1 MHTIKVHFS
10 WFPAARM
17 SYFTKQRRNYE
28 YDSMNQ
34 LVRENLYY
42 GENDSA
48 NSTYAYSYDS
58 YGNMLGKYRYAYTT
72 GSIANKLGITVAE
85 YQYTDSQW
93 GDLLTAV
100 TDGTVSTGSKQNS
113 TVSYDEMGNPT
124 RYLGATMTWAGK
136 QLKYWGKSGKY
147 VNFAYNEDGIR
158 TQKNADGI
166 LTNYYYNGSL
176 LIGMTVGSG
185 SSTRILRF
193 SYDSSGSV
201 VAVDYS
207 TDNGTTF
214 NTYYYLRNAQN
225 DIVKLIDSSGST
237 VVEYCY
243 DSWGKL
249 LSTSGSLASTLG
261 KNNPF
266 RYRGYVYDEETG
278 FYYLQSRYYNPEVGR
293 FISSDVLLSTG
304 QGVIGH
310 NAYAY
315 CLNNPVNRE
324 DSNGNWS
331 MPNWLKV
338 TIGAVALVGAVA
350 LTVATG
356 GGAAAVAVGVAKV
369 VGSVAV
375 STAVSAGVGYL
386 ENGKQGAIDGACNGF
401 MFGSLSACG
410 GAALKYANVHAA
422 TTGSPNSMGKAGE
435 RMAGIDPSAKR
446 AIRINGRVRIPDE
459 LTQTTLKEV
468 KNVKYISNT
477 LQLRDFADYAKIT
490 GRTLELWVRPT
501 TKIAKTV
508 IDAGWNIRYLW

>member
-1 MHTIKVHFS
+1 
-10 WFPAARM
+10 
-17 SYFTKQRRNYE
+17 
-28 YDSMNQ
+28 MNQ

-42 GENDSA
+42 GENNSA
-48 NSTYAYSYDS
+48 NSTYTYAYDS
-58 YGNMLGKYRYAYTT
+58 YGNMLGKYHYAYTT

-158 TQKNADGI
+158 TQKNSDGI

-207 TDNGTTF
+207 TDNGATF

-243 DSWGKL
+243 DSWGKP

-278 FYYLQSRYYNPEVGR
+278 FYYLQSRYYNPVVGR
-293 FISSDVLLSTG
+293 FISADVLLSTG

-315 CLNNPVNRE
+315 CGNNPIVRE
-324 DSNGNWS
+324 DTQGNLWG
-331 MPNWLKV
+331 L
-338 TIGAVALVGAVA
+338 IAAAVGAVVGVVSKVVTDVVSSVA
-350 LTVATG
+350 LTGEVHLSSWQDYVGEAV
-356 GGAAAVAVGVAKV
+356 GGATEAVLIAHGTPPTAAAAIGSGLSTLVGEGLSKITKNDYEKSWAEIGLDTLKDVA
-369 VGSVAV
+369 
-375 STAVSAGVGYL
+375 
-386 ENGKQGAIDGACNGF
+386 C
-401 MFGSLSACG
+401 
-410 GAALKYANVHAA
+410 GAALCGASEKLPTIKLKGLNAGRNSYSSVFKSGMTKLKNGTARRMSLKVFGKGLAVELFNGIGGTILDIHA
-422 TTGSPNSMGKAGE
+422 E
-435 RMAGIDPSAKR
+435 I
-446 AIRINGRVRIPDE
+446 IEGRKSCR
-459 LTQTTLKEV
+459 LYSCL
-468 KNVKYISNT
+468 
-477 LQLRDFADYAKIT
+477 
-490 GRTLELWVRPT
+490 
-501 TKIAKTV
+501 
-508 IDAGWNIRYLW
+508 

>member
-1 MHTIKVHFS
+1 
-10 WFPAARM
+10 
-17 SYFTKQRRNYE
+17 
-28 YDSMNQ
+28 MNQ

-42 GENDSA
+42 GENNSA
-48 NSTYAYSYDS
+48 NSTYTYAYDS

-100 TDGTVSTGSKQNS
+100 TDGTVSTVSKQNS

-124 RYLGATMTWAGK
+124 RYFGAAMTWAGK

-158 TQKNADGI
+158 TLKNSNGVV
-166 LTNYYYNGSL
+166 TNYYYNGSL

-243 DSWGKL
+243 DSWGKP
-249 LSTSGSLASTLG
+249 LSTSGSLASALG
-261 KNNPF
+261 KDNPF
-266 RYRGYVYDEETG
+266 RYRGYVFDEETG

-304 QGVIGH
+304 QGVLGH

-315 CLNNPVNRE
+315 CGNNPASRIDTEGDLWDTLFDVVSLCLSVA
-324 DSNGNWS
+324 DVIAAPADPWAWAGLAGDVIDLI
-331 MPNWLKV
+331 PFV
-338 TIGAVALVGAVA
+338 TGVGEATKAVGATVKVINRVDDAVDTIKIVKAVDFTDDA
-350 LTVATG
+350 LDTIKTLDKVNGAT
-356 GGAAAVAVGVAKV
+356 K
-369 VGSVAV
+369 S
-375 STAVSAGVGYL
+375 
-386 ENGKQGAIDGACNGF
+386 
-401 MFGSLSACG
+401 SLSAG
-410 GAALKYANVHAA
+410 RRIHRGY
-422 TTGSPNSMGKAGE
+422 KAGDDILY
-435 RMAGIDPSAKR
+435 GIS
-446 AIRINGRVRIPDE
+446 
-459 LTQTTLKEV
+459 KEV
-468 KNVKYISNT
+468 TRNRARADFVDEANKIIYESKPNNPRGLRQGIKQ
-477 LQLRDFADYAKIT
+477 LQRYRVEFGKEYGLV
-490 GRTLELWVRPT
+490 LEL
-501 TKIAKTV
+501 
-508 IDAGWNIRYLW
+508 Y

>member
-1 MHTIKVHFS
+1 
-10 WFPAARM
+10 
-17 SYFTKQRRNYE
+17 
-28 YDSMNQ
+28 
-34 LVRENLYY
+34 
-42 GENDSA
+42 
-48 NSTYAYSYDS
+48 
-58 YGNMLGKYRYAYTT
+58 
-72 GSIANKLGITVAE
+72 
-85 YQYTDSQW
+85 
-93 GDLLTAV
+93 
-100 TDGTVSTGSKQNS
+100 
-113 TVSYDEMGNPT
+113 MGNPT

-136 QLKYWGKSGKY
+136 QLKYWCKSGKY

-158 TQKNADGI
+158 TLKNSNGVV
-166 LTNYYYNGSL
+166 TNYYYNGSL

-185 SSTRILRF
+185 SSAKILRF
-193 SYDSSGSV
+193 SYDASGNA
-201 VAVDYS
+201 VAVYYS
-207 TDNGTTF
+207 TDNGSTF

-225 DIVKLIDSSGST
+225 DIVKLIDNSGST

-304 QGVIGH
+304 QGVLGH

>member
-1 MHTIKVHFS
+1 M
-10 WFPAARM
+10 
-17 SYFTKQRRNYE
+17 
-28 YDSMNQ
+28 
-34 LVRENLYY
+34 
-42 GENDSA
+42 
-48 NSTYAYSYDS
+48 
-58 YGNMLGKYRYAYTT
+58 MLSS
-72 GSIANKLGITVAE
+72 GS
-85 YQYTDSQW
+85 
-93 GDLLTAV
+93 DLLTAV
-100 TDGTVSTGSKQNS
+100 TDGTVSTGSKQNN

-124 RYLGATMTWAGK
+124 RYFGAAMTWAGK

-158 TQKNADGI
+158 TRKNSDGI
-166 LTNYYYNGSL
+166 LINYYYNGSL

-237 VVEYCY
+237 VVEYRY

-304 QGVIGH
+304 QGVLGH

-315 CLNNPVNRE
+315 CGNNPASRIDTEGDLWDTLFDVVSLCLSVA
-324 DSNGNWS
+324 DVIAAPADPWAWAGLAGDVIDLI
-331 MPNWLKV
+331 PFV
-338 TIGAVALVGAVA
+338 TGVGEATKAVGATVKVINRVDDAVDTIKIVKAVDFTDDA
-350 LTVATG
+350 LDTIKTLDKVNGAT
-356 GGAAAVAVGVAKV
+356 K
-369 VGSVAV
+369 S
-375 STAVSAGVGYL
+375 
-386 ENGKQGAIDGACNGF
+386 
-401 MFGSLSACG
+401 SLSAG
-410 GAALKYANVHAA
+410 RRIHRGY
-422 TTGSPNSMGKAGE
+422 KAGDDILY
-435 RMAGIDPSAKR
+435 GIS
-446 AIRINGRVRIPDE
+446 
-459 LTQTTLKEV
+459 KEV
-468 KNVKYISNT
+468 TRNRARADFVDEANKIIYELKPNNPRGLRQGIKQ
-477 LQLRDFADYAKIT
+477 LQRYRVEFGKEYGLV
-490 GRTLELWVRPT
+490 LEL
-501 TKIAKTV
+501 
-508 IDAGWNIRYLW
+508 Y

>member
-1 MHTIKVHFS
+1 
-10 WFPAARM
+10 
-17 SYFTKQRRNYE
+17 
-28 YDSMNQ
+28 
-34 LVRENLYY
+34 
-42 GENDSA
+42 
-48 NSTYAYSYDS
+48 
-58 YGNMLGKYRYAYTT
+58 MLSS
-72 GSIANKLGITVAE
+72 GS
-85 YQYTDSQW
+85 
-93 GDLLTAV
+93 DLLTAV
-100 TDGTVSTGSKQNS
+100 TDGTVSTGSKQND
-113 TVSYDEMGNPT
+113 TVSYDAMGNPT

-158 TQKNADGI
+158 TLKNSNGV

-185 SSTRILRF
+185 SSTEILRF
-193 SYDSSGSV
+193 SYDASGNA

-304 QGVIGH
+304 QGVLGH

-435 RMAGIDPSAKR
+435 RMAGIEPSAKR